1 MLIRIIT
8 QEMYKMD
15 NNFINPL
22 NFPSYKHYIDHLLE
36 NLTTGEAC
44 LEHLKNLQTVLT
56 TNDYKIISNE
66 SNNEDSIAEYINLN
80 LKTLHDS
87 PEVNALLSNSNILFV
102 DNYKELNES
111 NLCNTCITSTID
123 FLGRKLLMNIC
134 NEGEKN
140 IVYMNITANNKDI
153 YNIPFELKERN
164 SSNSLLHI
172 DRSIL

>member
-1 MLIRIIT
+1 
-8 QEMYKMD
+8 MD
-15 NNFINPL
+15 DNFINPL
-22 NFPSYKHYIDHLLE
+22 TFSSYKNYIDHLLE
-36 NLTTGEAC
+36 HLTTGDAC
-44 LEHLKNLQTVLT
+44 LEHLKNLQIILT
-56 TNDYKIISNE
+56 NNDYKIISNA
-66 SNNEDSIAEYINLN
+66 SKSEDPIAEYINVN

-87 PEVNALLSNSNILFV
+87 PEVNALLSNANILFV

-140 IVYMNITANNKDI
+140 IVYLNINANNKDI
-153 YNIPFELKERN
+153 YNIPFELKERD

-172 DRSIL
+172 DKSIL